1 MDPGDDTEV
10 MTIDELIKKFSFEH
24 CSRSGAKFA
33 FEKGKWFNHTY
44 LQACSDADLAQMF
57 KPVLVEHGVNPGD
70 FSDEYIARAV
80 GMVKSR
86 ISFVSD
92 LWDHAG
98 FFFVA
103 PTEYEAKSVRKR
115 WTPDMPGNMAALVD
129 LLAAQPDFGAAVLEP
144 IVLGWIEKNGMHL
157 GNVMNAFRLAVV
169 GECKGPHMFEI
180 TELMGKDETIRR
192 IKAGIE
198 RIHPAE

>member
-1 MDPGDDTEV
+1 M
-10 MTIDELIKKFSFEH
+10 
-24 CSRSGAKFA
+24 
-33 FEKGKWFNHTY
+33 
-44 LQACSDADLAQMF
+44 
-57 KPVLVEHGVNPGD
+57 
-70 FSDEYIARAV
+70 
-80 GMVKSR
+80 
-86 ISFVSD
+86 
-92 LWDHAG
+92 WDHAG

-129 LLAAQPDFGAAVLEP
+129 LLDAQSDFGAAVLEP